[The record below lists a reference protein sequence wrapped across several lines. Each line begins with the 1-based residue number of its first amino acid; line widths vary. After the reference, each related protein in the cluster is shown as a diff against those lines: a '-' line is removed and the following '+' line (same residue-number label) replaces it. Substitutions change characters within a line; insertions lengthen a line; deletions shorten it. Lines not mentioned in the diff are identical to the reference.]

1 MVVYDVFGCESTPA
15 TVPITITK
23 PTANYSFPSVVCF
36 PDTNLTLNT
45 STGVGNLTYEWYV
58 NNQQVGNTTDTSI
71 VSVISANLP
80 VSQISTTFNLSLVAI
95 DSNGCEDTL
104 TQPIT
109 VSLPHAIPT
118 YGFSGAVLN
127 ANGEYDCPPLF
138 GSFEDSSQ
146 SVGNVTSWNWQFG
159 DGNSSILEDPS
170 NTFVVNG
177 DFDLYLEITDQY
189 GCSDDT
195 TILDYVAIG
204 GPQGDPIAIQN
215 GNICAQ
221 GAAFLVQNAVDV
233 DSIIWSMGDGTFVYN
248 ETNFVYNYDTPGTYV
263 TTVTLMNQAGCEITT
278 VLDSVTVFDDG
289 LNANFSANPMSVEQS
304 DTITLDD
311 LSTFLAN
318 PIVTWSWYVG
328 NDTLN
333 IVNNSSNQYFATDMS
348 GNYTITLMVED
359 NLGCQDEFSLMVT
372 VNDPVL
378 VVPNVVT
385 PNGDGINDELVFSEV
400 YFKTYSVEIFNRWGH
415 LIYTIKDQTGMAIWD
430 ADTQNGTPVTDG
442 VYFYRIVGEML
453 AGTKVD
459 SHGFVTVIGS
469 K

>member
-1 MVVYDVFGCESTPA
+1 
-15 TVPITITK
+15 
-23 PTANYSFPSVVCF
+23 
-36 PDTNLTLNT
+36 
-45 STGVGNLTYEWYV
+45 
-58 NNQQVGNTTDTSI
+58 
-71 VSVISANLP
+71 
-80 VSQISTTFNLSLVAI
+80 
-95 DSNGCEDTL
+95 
-104 TQPIT
+104 
-109 VSLPHAIPT
+109 
-118 YGFSGAVLN
+118 
-127 ANGEYDCPPLF
+127 
-138 GSFEDSSQ
+138 
-146 SVGNVTSWNWQFG
+146 
-159 DGNSSILEDPS
+159 
-170 NTFVVNG
+170 
-177 DFDLYLEITDQY
+177 
-189 GCSDDT
+189 
-195 TILDYVAIG
+195 
-204 GPQGDPIAIQN
+204 
-215 GNICAQ
+215 
-221 GAAFLVQNAVDV
+221 
-233 DSIIWSMGDGTFVYN
+233 
-248 ETNFVYNYDTPGTYV
+248 
-263 TTVTLMNQAGCEITT
+263 
-278 VLDSVTVFDDG
+278 
-289 LNANFSANPMSVEQS
+289 MSVEQS